1 MRNALFLLETLVL
14 YHQCPSL
21 TTYQALIFTNCIPY
35 KFLWKYHENKTQ
47 NCNSKAKSQAL
58 WTTTHWVFYLPNP
71 SSIRYVA
78 ESFNSWS
85 TRPKGTGLTS
95 ISSRSGKK
103 WFNFQ
108 WISQPSLWLN
118 LALKDPKE
126 AIRLNETTS
135 HLSYLYPTP
144 FSKVDIRFSMDK
156 NFSMEVIIGIS
167 LIQFL

>member
-1 MRNALFLLETLVL
+1 MVDMVKYKYNSWIMITEHSRKVPVNDDFLTIHF
-14 YHQCPSL
+14 YH
-21 TTYQALIFTNCIPY
+21 
-35 KFLWKYHENKTQ
+35 
-47 NCNSKAKSQAL
+47 
-58 WTTTHWVFYLPNP
+58 PNHF
-71 SSIRYVA
+71 STKCVA

-156 NFSMEVIIGIS
+156 NFFMEVIIGIS